1 VDVDFN
7 DPFDDG
13 KFTLNGQVNEP
24 GNDGIVG
31 WGRWTG
37 DVTQALNLCEGPCGS
52 PVVETYNPDQGL
64 HYVIGTPTASMPLTG
79 TASYNLL
86 GATKPTY
93 LTGGLGTLTSLGL
106 SVDFGRLTVGM
117 DLRVAMS
124 DGNGWQ
130 VGGNAQ
136 ISANTFSG
144 SFDPF
149 GGGNLTV
156 TGTGGSACGG
166 ASSCGA
172 LVEGFFAGASA
183 ERAGLV
189 YHIQDSS
196 VGKDVLGAAAFT
208 KQ

>member
-1 VDVDFN
+1 
-7 DPFDDG
+7 
-13 KFTLNGQVNEP
+13 
-24 GNDGIVG
+24 
-31 WGRWTG
+31 
-37 DVTQALNLCEGPCGS
+37 
-52 PVVETYNPDQGL
+52 
-64 HYVIGTPTASMPLTG
+64 
-79 TASYNLL
+79 
-86 GATKPTY
+86 
-93 LTGGLGTLTSLGL
+93 LGTLTSLGL